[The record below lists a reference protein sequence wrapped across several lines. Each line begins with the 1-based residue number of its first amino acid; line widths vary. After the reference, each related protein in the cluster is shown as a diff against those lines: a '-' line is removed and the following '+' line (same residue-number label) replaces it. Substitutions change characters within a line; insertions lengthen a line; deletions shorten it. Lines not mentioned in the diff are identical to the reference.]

1 MAKAE
6 ESTNKFAT
14 ISHGGI
20 EFMASTCQVSG
31 PNQLIKVDADVFN
44 SVHRLF
50 FSLTCQ
56 NSGPKGTTPVIKIAS
71 CIHTPSSSSSSAMK
85 NQV

>member
-1 MAKAE
+1 MAKAD

-14 ISHGGI
+14 NSHGGL

-50 FSLTCQ
+50 FFFYLPEFWSKAQLLSLRL
-56 NSGPKGTTPVIKIAS
+56 PPAF
-71 CIHTPSSSSSSAMK
+71 IHQAAPLHL
-85 NQV
+85 Q